1 MDTSGQPNIAIFAH
15 EAGSVGTTVASISTW
30 VATTTTR
37 GNLGWSGE
45 AWEGVRVLVRAGE
58 GWARPAP
65 GWKTG
70 HFQQFGDVTCKKVV
84 EGTQDQGLGRGLTSE
99 LGVEGHP
106 KEQDREIERGPFENS
121 AS

>member
-45 AWEGVRVLVRAGE
+45 AWEGGE
-58 GWARPAP
+58 GLSTSRGGVGEAEPQAGRL
-65 GWKTG
+65 
-70 HFQQFGDVTCKKVV
+70 VTSSSLVMLLVK
-84 EGTQDQGLGRGLTSE
+84 RSW
-99 LGVEGHP
+99 
-106 KEQDREIERGPFENS
+106 RGPKTRV
-121 AS
+121 